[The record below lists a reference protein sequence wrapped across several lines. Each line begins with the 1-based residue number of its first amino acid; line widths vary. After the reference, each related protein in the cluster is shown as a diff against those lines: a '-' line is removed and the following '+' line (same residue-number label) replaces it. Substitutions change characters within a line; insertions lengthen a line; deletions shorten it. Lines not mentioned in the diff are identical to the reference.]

1 MPRQPE
7 SQFRSGGA
15 VTDFLEGVTWF
26 RHSSIRVRRG
36 GMEVHVDPWGVRG
49 ENHADYVLL
58 THPHFDNFSEEDIAK
73 IRGPDTVVIAP
84 SSMRRQLG
92 DVDHL
97 LRPGDLIQMD
107 GIDILAVPAHNRQ
120 RRFHPPDSGW
130 LGYVFSLDGVTYYH
144 TGHTDFLEAMRG
156 IRCEVVFVPCASDYT
171 MDFRDALRTAAA
183 SGASILVPIHWGDHG
198 VPFDQVLDAREEF
211 SGEVRVLHR
220 EAQE

>member
-1 MPRQPE
+1 LPRQPE

>member
-1 MPRQPE
+1 M
-7 SQFRSGGA
+7 
-15 VTDFLEGVTWF
+15 TDFLDGVTWF

-49 ENHADYVLL
+49 ENHADYILL

-73 IRGPDTVVIAP
+73 IRRPDTVVIAP

-171 MDFRDALRTAAA
+171 MDFRDALRTADA